1 MRLKD
6 IGEERLIRE
15 LAERFSSAHPRLT
28 KAIGDDTS
36 VSTQT
41 KDRSLLVTTDLLIEG
56 THFIKSRTT
65 AYLLGRKS
73 LSISLSD
80 IAAMGGAPLFYLV
93 SVALPPQTRKTFVD
107 ELYRG
112 LHACASESGAH
123 LAGGNT
129 AANDRI
135 MVSTTVLGEADP
147 KRVVY
152 RSGAKAG
159 DIIYVTGTLGDSALG
174 LEVLL
179 KNSLSRAMKS
189 RYRAAVMR
197 HLDPTPRLRAGALLA
212 KGGLASAMMDISDG
226 LGLDLERLCAQSG
239 VNAIVELGKVPVSD
253 ELARYASSSED
264 ALIRLAVSGGEDYE
278 LLFTSPEKNDG
289 RIRRLARRLSV
300 PITRIGRI
308 IGDGEHGRGRR
319 RVAFTDRS
327 GKAIHVK
334 KAGFVHF

>member
-36 VSTQT
+36 VSTQA

-65 AYLLGRKS
+65 AYLLGRKA

-107 ELYRG
+107 ELYKG
-112 LHACASESGAH
+112 LHACASEFGAH

-135 MVSTTVLGEADP
+135 MVSTTVIGEADP
-147 KRVVY
+147 KKVVY
-152 RSGAKAG
+152 RSGGKAG

-174 LEVLL
+174 LEVLS
-179 KNSLSRAMKS
+179 KNSLKKAMS
-189 RYRAAVMR
+189 GRWAEAVKK
-197 HLDPTPRLRAGALLA
+197 HLDPTPRLIAGKLLA
-212 KGGLASAMMDISDG
+212 EGGLASAMMDISDG

-239 VNAIVELGKVPVSD
+239 AGALVELGLLPVSGEVD
-253 ELARYASSSED
+253 RYASGSEG

-278 LLFTSPEKNDG
+278 LLFTSPEKNDN
-289 RIRRLARRLSV
+289 RIRRLAKRLSV

-308 IGDGEHGRGRR
+308 IGYDEHGRGRR
-319 RVAFTDRS
+319 RVAFTDSSR
-327 GKAIHVK
+327 KAIRIK